1 MENHGLFGPD
11 RIVYHW
17 RLFHIG
23 NDLIKYQDENMK
35 KFAVLSAV
43 VAAVLAGV
51 TGCGPANQS
60 GGSDGGGEKKPL
72 FAFVTNMP
80 ASFWVIAQKG
90 VEKAAADLNVDYKVD
105 MPTGGSVG
113 QKRVLED
120 HLARGVHGIAVSVID
135 PANQLDILNQV
146 ASRSIL
152 ITHDADAPDSDRK
165 VYIGMDNYIAGRMC
179 GKLVKEALPNGGKV
193 MIYVGRIEQDN
204 GRRRRQGVIDELLD
218 RTEDAMRF
226 DPPEAS
232 LSGNGYEILG
242 TLTDQGDPV
251 RAKANAEDTL
261 TRHPDINCM
270 VGLFAYN
277 PPAIL
282 EALSQAGKLNE
293 VKVVAFDEDDISLQ
307 GIVDGTIHGTVVQNP
322 YMYGYKSI
330 EVLNAIYKGDTSV
343 IPESKFIDIPAR
355 SIRKDNVQEFW
366 DDLKTKTMEPE
377 SSEG

>member
-1 MENHGLFGPD
+1 MGCSVRY
-11 RIVYHW
+11 RIVYRG
-17 RLFHIG
+17 RLLYQGI
-23 NDLIKYQDENMK
+23 DLIKYQDENMK

-60 GGSDGGGEKKPL
+60 GGSNEGEEKKPL

-120 HLARGVHGIAVSVID
+120 HLARGVNGIAVSVID

-179 GKLVKEALPNGGKV
+179 GKLVKETLPNGGKV

-204 GRRRRQGVIDELLD
+204 GRRRRQGVIDELLG
-218 RTEDAMRF
+218 RSEDAMRF
-226 DPPEAS
+226 DPPDAS

-293 VKVVAFDEDDISLQ
+293 VKVVAFDEDDVSLQ
-307 GIVDGTIHGTVVQNP
+307 GIIDGTIHGTVVQNP

-366 DDLKTKTMEPE
+366 DDLKSKTMEPE

>member
-1 MENHGLFGPD
+1 
-11 RIVYHW
+11 
-17 RLFHIG
+17 
-23 NDLIKYQDENMK
+23 MK
-35 KFAVLSAV
+35 KFAALSAV
-43 VAAVLAGV
+43 FAAVLAGV

-60 GGSDGGGEKKPL
+60 GGSDAGREKKPL

-120 HLARGVHGIAVSVID
+120 HLARGVNGIAVSVID

-204 GRRRRQGVIDELLD
+204 GRRRRQGVIDELLG
-218 RTEDAMRF
+218 RSEDAMRF
-226 DPPEAS
+226 DPPDAS

-293 VKVVAFDEDDISLQ
+293 VKVVAFDEDDVSLQ
-307 GIVDGTIHGTVVQNP
+307 GIIDGTIHGTVVQNP